1 MNWFSNLGKKWE
13 ALSDFLEEV
22 NVIPV
27 ILLSTIYHYFEALG
41 RHGDPLPVAA
51 AIAIVVDLSHYRS
64 VREAVNS
71 GRKSW
76 GAAAVFTTLISFLL
90 QYAFYNGE
98 GGLSTFSFEAIVY
111 AAVAPGLILLVA
123 WRAEELRGRAT
134 ARNNR
139 WRDGKRRGRALI
151 KKLRSAL
158 AHIAQLDNRLI
169 VAQNNQNTTEAQAKA
184 AEDKAN
190 LAEERVN
197 LAEERVNLA
206 EAQAKAAEVRANSA
220 EEKLK
225 EAVARLNSLQIYRKA
240 IEAMDEVD
248 RAILL
253 NHITAELNQTGLAE
267 RLNISASTIS
277 ERKKRMNLNGTH

>member
-1 MNWFSNLGKKWE
+1 MSLFSNMGKKWE

-64 VREAVNS
+64 VREAVSS
-71 GRKSW
+71 GRW
-76 GAAAVFTTLISFLL
+76 VWRVAAGFTTALSFLL

-98 GGLSTFSFEAIVY
+98 GGLATFSFEAVVY

-123 WRAEELRGRAT
+123 WRAEEVRGRT
-134 ARNNR
+134 VTGDNR
-139 WRDGKRRGRALI
+139 RRDSKRRGRGLI
-151 KKLRSAL
+151 KKLRAAL
-158 AHIAQLDNRLI
+158 ATIARLTSQL
-169 VAQNNQNTTEAQAKA
+169 TEAQSDLTLAKSQLKAAEEEANTAKEQAKA
-184 AEDKAN
+184 AESQAN
-190 LAEERVN
+190 LAES
-197 LAEERVNLA
+197 
-206 EAQAKAAEVRANSA
+206 QAKAAE
-220 EEKLK
+220 EKLRD
-225 EAVARLNSLQIYRKA
+225 AVAHLKALQIYRKA
-240 IEAMDEVD
+240 IEAMDEID

-277 ERKKRMNLNGTH
+277 ERKKRLNLNGTY

>member
-1 MNWFSNLGKKWE
+1 MSLFSNMGKKWE

-64 VREAVNS
+64 VREAVSS
-71 GRKSW
+71 GRRVW
-76 GAAAVFTTLISFLL
+76 RVAAGFTTGLSFLL

-98 GGLSTFSFEAIVY
+98 GGLATFSFEAIVY

-123 WRAEELRGRAT
+123 WRAEEVRGRT
-134 ARNNR
+134 LTRDNR
-139 WRDGKRRGRALI
+139 RRDSKRRGRSLI
-151 KKLRSAL
+151 KKLRAAL
-158 AHIAQLDNRLI
+158 ATIARLTSQL
-169 VAQNNQNTTEAQAKA
+169 TEAESDLTIAKSQLKAAEERANLAEEEANTAKEQAKA
-184 AEDKAN
+184 AESQAN
-190 LAEERVN
+190 IAES
-197 LAEERVNLA
+197 
-206 EAQAKAAEVRANSA
+206 QAKAAE
-220 EEKLK
+220 EKLR
-225 EAVARLNSLQIYRKA
+225 EAVAHLKALQIYRKA
-240 IEAMDEVD
+240 IEAMDEID

-277 ERKKRMNLNGTH
+277 ERKKRLNLNGTY